1 MKFHDLAVYFERIEQ
16 ISGRIAITELL
27 AEIFKSVDPSEARRV
42 AYLIQGRVAPRFVEV
57 EFGVGDKLLVSAIAS
72 AFEVELEEARGHVR
86 ALGDHGLA
94 AEKLCG
100 AADAGLTVTEVFDR
114 LDALART
121 AGEGSVDSKV
131 AQLAS
136 LMRDSGPLENR
147 YLVRIPLERLRLGVG
162 DPTIMDGMSFA
173 RVGDKS
179 ERPAIER
186 AYNYV
191 SDLGLVAERYIAG
204 GADAI
209 AEIRVV
215 VGNPVRMAQAG
226 RLSSGAE
233 IIEKIG
239 KCAVEPKFDGFRLQ
253 IHRSGGDVAIFSR
266 NLENMT
272 GMFPEVA
279 EAARSRLNSQSAIIE
294 GEAMGYDPVSLH
306 FLPFQLTMS
315 RRRKHGIEELAHSL
329 PLKLL
334 AFDVL
339 YAGEEDLTPLPYEE
353 RRARLVELV
362 DPSESIDVTE
372 SMVTDDPE
380 EIDTYFANRIE
391 DGLEGILVKR
401 LESPYQ
407 AGKRNFNWIK
417 LKGSYKGG
425 LSDSLDCAIVG
436 YWRGR
441 GKRTAWGIGA
451 ILTAVWDAEEARLK
465 TIARVGTGLSDE
477 EWVQMRELLD
487 RDARD
492 GPAPMLD
499 STVEADVWVE
509 PRHVA
514 PVLADELTRSPNHT
528 AGRKGDEAGYALR
541 FPRVLAMPR
550 ADKSPQD
557 ATTVAEVESLFA
569 AQARGSA

>member
-465 TIARVGTGLSDE
+465 TIARVGTGFSDE